1 MTEKTKKIKKEV
13 RKKPEPIKRNIHE
26 MDATGKILGRLATE
40 VAILLRGK
48 NKANFQPHIDQGEHV
63 IVNNASK
70 IKVTGKKLDQKIY
83 YHFSGYP
90 GGLKKKK
97 MGEVFSKNPA
107 DLLKRAVWNML
118 PKNKLRN
125 NMIKR
130 LKIMN

>member
-1 MTEKTKKIKKEV
+1 MTEKTKKIKKVV

-107 DLLKRAVWNML
+107 DVLKRAVWNML